1 MHGSIVDKK
10 WVQAR
15 EEGRSTYA
23 SIAKALQ
30 DIPDYCM
37 AKLRVKFDMP
47 ILLMLDDITMMYK
60 CNH

>member
-1 MHGSIVDKK
+1 MHGGIVDKK

-30 DIPDYCM
+30 EIPDYCM
-37 AKLRVKFDMP
+37 AKLRVKFD
-47 ILLMLDDITMMYK
+47 IAHFIDAR
-60 CNH
+60 